1 MSSPD
6 ELIQALR
13 DMITHEID
21 LILDSDWLS
30 MELDKKLDEREK
42 NK

>member
-13 DMITHEID
+13 EMITYEID
-21 LILDSDWLS
+21 LILNSDWLS

>member
-1 MSSPD
+1 MTGPD